1 MHEFKKHGFRKPN
14 VSTLMKVTMFNQ
26 ISLVQKKTSD
36 LEQAWIRT
44 EAEFF
49 KMRSFENEQ
58 RLRCRGQ
65 RKVTSAQSEVVCDNY
80 ICSGSRRG
88 GC

>member
-14 VSTLMKVTMFNQ
+14 VSTYDLMKVTMFNQ

-49 KMRSFENEQ
+49 KIRSS
-58 RLRCRGQ
+58 
-65 RKVTSAQSEVVCDNY
+65 KMSSV
-80 ICSGSRRG
+80 
-88 GC
+88 